1 MPDWNPAEI
10 IGIKPHNL
18 ALNLYKILITDDI
31 WSKSRSELGY
41 KNIENTP
48 LMYDFLGTPY
58 IDLRADLNSFIP
70 KNIDEK
76 DSEKLVNF
84 YLNKY
89 KKNPEFFFDKIESE
103 LVISSFDFAID
114 DKIKKIGNILNKNSK
129 IKLKNEIKNLTLGII
144 KNIRSDIEKYQKLK
158 IHLNSLNNKKLYS
171 FNKIQELIKI
181 GKSYGTLPFANLAR
195 SGFVA
200 VALINSMLNKKI
212 INTEIKEKFLQSI
225 PSITKEMNNELIKLS
240 RKEFLKKYGHLRP
253 NTYDIMSDNYKTG
266 YKKYFDF
273 KNLRPIIIKNY
284 KFDKKI
290 ITSISKYL
298 KKHQFPIKVKELLS
312 FIKLSIEHRERAKL
326 EFSKI
331 IDLIFYEIDKISK
344 RFNIKKEDKKF
355 IDIFDII
362 KLYSEFKNDNIKK
375 FIQKK
380 IKKNK
385 HDYEFN
391 NSIELPNN
399 ILNGSD
405 VFFYEEKINS
415 PTFITT
421 SVVTDRIIFLND
433 KNLNKNLNNKI
444 ICIKNADPG
453 FDFIFT
459 KKIKGLITVYG
470 GPNSH
475 MSIRCAELNIPAAI
489 GIGPQIYET
498 IRTSKKITLDTSQKK
513 ITQI

>member
-1 MPDWNPAEI
+1 
-10 IGIKPHNL
+10 
-18 ALNLYKILITDDI
+18 
-31 WSKSRSELGY
+31 
-41 KNIENTP
+41 
-48 LMYDFLGTPY
+48 
-58 IDLRADLNSFIP
+58 
-70 KNIDEK
+70 
-76 DSEKLVNF
+76 
-84 YLNKY
+84 
-89 KKNPEFFFDKIESE
+89 
-103 LVISSFDFAID
+103 
-114 DKIKKIGNILNKNSK
+114 
-129 IKLKNEIKNLTLGII
+129 
-144 KNIRSDIEKYQKLK
+144 
-158 IHLNSLNNKKLYS
+158 
-171 FNKIQELIKI
+171 
-181 GKSYGTLPFANLAR
+181 
-195 SGFVA
+195 
-200 VALINSMLNKKI
+200 
-212 INTEIKEKFLQSI
+212 
-225 PSITKEMNNELIKLS
+225 
-240 RKEFLKKYGHLRP
+240 
-253 NTYDIMSDNYKTG
+253 MSDNYKAG

-326 EFSKI
+326 ELSKI

-362 KLYSEFKNDNIKK
+362 KLYSEFKDDNIKK

-399 ILNGSD
+399 ILNGRD

-498 IRTSKKITLDTSQKK
+498 IRASKKIMLDTAQKK